1 MRMSWRSVVGVVV
14 RAVRVVAGVACV
26 AGAASLAWAGGW
38 PTWGGTPAR
47 NMVSDAKG
55 LPASFDPGEDRPGQ
69 TTRPATGNIKW
80 KARLGTQTFGT
91 PTVGGGKVFVGTNNG
106 HPRDPKFAGDRG
118 VLMCF
123 RESDGEFLWQLVV
136 PKLKEQGS
144 FNGDYAN
151 LGICSSPAL
160 DGDRVYVV
168 TPRCDVL
175 CLDANGLANGNDG
188 PVTDESVLL
197 AKPKEETIK
206 EDANGINVKRVP
218 GEPLAMGPHDAD
230 VIWRYDMLVQS
241 NIWPQDCSNCNILVH
256 GDCLYVATSN
266 GVDRSHKHTPCPKSP
281 SLIVLDKKTG
291 RLVAEDDAHF
301 GPNILHGG
309 WSSPS
314 LGVVDGRTLIFF
326 GGPDGFCYAFDAKPE
341 PAGEGKPGKL
351 KVVWKFDCNPP
362 EYRVRDGKKIPYQL
376 GHKPTGGEGPS
387 ECIGTA
393 VFHKDRVYVD
403 VGQDTL
409 HGVAPGCLSCIDAT
423 KAGDISQTGLV
434 WRCTEVDRTLSTV
447 AVADGLVYSADYT
460 GKLRCL
466 EADTG
471 KIVWALDT
479 RDRIW
484 SSPFLA
490 DGKVYMGTE
499 RGQLFVLA
507 AGRELKELAK
517 IRMDT
522 AIQCTPIVA
531 NGVLYVTSATHLV
544 AVKCQ

>member
-1 MRMSWRSVVGVVV
+1 MRMSWRSVVGVAACGVL
-14 RAVRVVAGVACV
+14 VA
-26 AGAASLAWAGGW
+26 AGAASLARAGDW
-38 PTWGGTPAR
+38 PMWGGTPAK

-55 LPASFDPGEDRPGQ
+55 LPASFDPGEDRPGK
-69 TTRPATGNIKW
+69 TTRPATSNIKW
-80 KARLGTQTFGT
+80 TARLGDETYGT
-91 PTVGGGKVFVGTNNG
+91 ATIGGGKVFVGTNNG
-106 HPRDPKFAGDRG
+106 RPRDRKFDGDRG

-136 PKLKEQGS
+136 PKLREQGS
-144 FNGDYAN
+144 FNGDFAK

-168 TPRCDVL
+168 TSRCEVL

-188 PVTDESVLL
+188 PVTDEGALL
-197 AKPKEETIK
+197 ARPKEEKIK
-206 EDANGINVKRVP
+206 EDANGINVQRTP
-218 GEPLAMGPHDAD
+218 GEPFALGPKDAD

-241 NIWPQDCSNCNILVH
+241 NIWPQDCSNGNILVY
-256 GDCLYVATSN
+256 GDYLYVCTSN
-266 GVDRSHKHTPCPKSP
+266 GVDRSHKRVPCPKSP

-291 RLVAEDDAHF
+291 RLVAEDDANF

-314 LGVVDGRTLIFF
+314 MGMVNGRALIFF

-351 KVVWKFDCNPP
+351 KVVWKFDCNPA
-362 EYRVRDGKKIPYQL
+362 EYKVRDGKKIPYQTQ
-376 GHKPTGGEGPS
+376 HRPQGGEGPS
-387 ECIGTA
+387 EIIATP
-393 VFHKDRVYVD
+393 VFHNNRVYVAT
-403 VGQDTL
+403 GQDTR
-409 HGVAPGCLSCIDAT
+409 HGTASGSLSCIDAT
-423 KAGDISQTGLV
+423 KAGDISETGKV
-434 WRCTEVDRTLSTV
+434 WQCKEVDRTMSTV
-447 AVADGLVYSADYT
+447 AVADGLVYAADYT

-471 KIVWALDT
+471 KIVWAFDT

-507 AGRELKELAK
+507 AGREMKELAK

-522 AIQCTPIVA
+522 AVHTTPVVA
-531 NGVLYVTSATHLV
+531 NGVFYVTSMTRLL